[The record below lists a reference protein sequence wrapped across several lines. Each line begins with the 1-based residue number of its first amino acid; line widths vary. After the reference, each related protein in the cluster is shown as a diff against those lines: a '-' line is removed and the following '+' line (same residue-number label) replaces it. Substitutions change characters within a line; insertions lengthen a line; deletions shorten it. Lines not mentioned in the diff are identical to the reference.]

1 MALTSAAPSLRPVD
15 RALVALSGAAG
26 LILAI
31 LWWGSALVIRG
42 FRLPRPQG
50 RPDVQVILTI
60 RPDWLLS
67 QKGAPDALLFDSLH
81 HYAPAVLLALFAFG
95 LRRILRP
102 GWPSVLPPALL
113 LAAGISYLLVGAFP
127 NDAGLYQDSPV
138 RGAAGSAFVIAFPA
152 AVVLGGVALRRS
164 GWRGAGVWSLVA
176 GIIMA
181 WAVLLA
187 TALSAMAGTHQPQLS
202 GALILQALA
211 SAWYLGMGV
220 WLLLVSWGG
229 VGRISDGRPALR
241 FLRLVGAGLAVLSA
255 AGLAGSAVLVG
266 VSLGP
271 TTLAQVTGRTQIAT
285 LTQGKV
291 TRSYRVYRPAVV
303 AAWPG
308 LVIVLHGALGNG
320 YQAEAGTGFDIQADR
335 LGWIVAYPDGVAD
348 GWDTFGDEGGG
359 WGRHRGVDDVAF
371 IAMLID
377 RLEATDRLDPN
388 RVYATGI
395 SRGGMMSYRIGCEL
409 SSRVAAIAPVSGNMA
424 TATGSA
430 LAVPCQPGRPVSVL
444 AIHGTADPIV
454 PLAGG
459 RTEIIYAPLSEVLL
473 KWRELDLCA
482 DSSAVSVSGPSTTTT
497 WHCSQGSTV
506 GMRVMSGGGHAW
518 PRKGIIGSNS
528 PDRSFDASAVIADF
542 FLAHSRTAPA
552 LVPGAVCCD
561 GGGRHRS

>member
-113 LAAGISYLLVGAFP
+113 LAAGISYLLAGAFP

-266 VSLGP
+266 VSQGP
-271 TTLAQVTGRTQIAT
+271 TTLAQVTAGLRSPPSRRVRSRGRTAST
-285 LTQGKV
+285 AR
-291 TRSYRVYRPAVV
+291 RS
-303 AAWPG
+303 W
-308 LVIVLHGALGNG
+308 LHGRA
-320 YQAEAGTGFDIQADR
+320 
-335 LGWIVAYPDGVAD
+335 
-348 GWDTFGDEGGG
+348 
-359 WGRHRGVDDVAF
+359 
-371 IAMLID
+371 
-377 RLEATDRLDPN
+377 
-388 RVYATGI
+388 
-395 SRGGMMSYRIGCEL
+395 
-409 SSRVAAIAPVSGNMA
+409 SSSCCTVPWA
-424 TATGSA
+424 TATRRRPELASISRPTAWAGS
-430 LAVPCQPGRPVSVL
+430 L
-444 AIHGTADPIV
+444 PI
-454 PLAGG
+454 
-459 RTEIIYAPLSEVLL
+459 
-473 KWRELDLCA
+473 
-482 DSSAVSVSGPSTTTT
+482 
-497 WHCSQGSTV
+497 
-506 GMRVMSGGGHAW
+506 
-518 PRKGIIGSNS
+518 
-528 PDRSFDASAVIADF
+528 
-542 FLAHSRTAPA
+542 RTASQMVGTHLEMRA
-552 LVPGAVCCD
+552 EGGAGIAVLTMS
-561 GGGRHRS
+561 RS